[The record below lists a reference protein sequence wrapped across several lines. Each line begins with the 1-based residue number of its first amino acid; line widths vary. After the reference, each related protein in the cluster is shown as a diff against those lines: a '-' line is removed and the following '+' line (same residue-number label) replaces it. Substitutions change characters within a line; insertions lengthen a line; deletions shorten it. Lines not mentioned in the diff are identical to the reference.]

1 MTKRSRKLA
10 NGSLDIELQDF
21 LPYLFHLIAARL
33 SGHFIERLR
42 PYGVTVQRWRVLM
55 VVMNKGPRNIG
66 ELVELTLIPQ
76 SALSRV
82 IDQMERD
89 GLVARQTSERD
100 NRIVEV
106 HLTKHG
112 RETYRELAPAAIE
125 HAEAIVAK
133 FGAKDRTELFKL
145 LRHVLRNLEVE
156 PFSAEDASH
165 RHR

>member
-1 MTKRSRKLA
+1 MTKRSRKPA

-55 VVMNKGPRNIG
+55 VVMNKGPRNVG

-89 GLVARQTSERD
+89 GLVVRQTSERD
-100 NRIVEV
+100 NRVVEV

-112 RETYRELAPAAIE
+112 RETYRQLAPAAIG

-133 FGAKDRTELFKL
+133 FGDKDRSELFRL
-145 LRHVLRNLEVE
+145 LRHVLRNLEIKT
-156 PFSAEDASH
+156 FSDAS
-165 RHR
+165 RRNR